1 MFRSAIHAMHARLTP
16 RAQVPRRTHSL
27 RRALANFS
35 VGAIAAVGIALA
47 LASPASAQ
55 QGQPAYVDT
64 TALNLRVDA
73 GTKSTIVGI
82 LLKYDA
88 VTVLG
93 RKRVGSSTWYEIEA
107 SGGYTNGYVSARFIQ
122 FGETPAGATAEGP
135 LDYGA
140 RETPTL
146 VRGEF
151 KYVGPGTCAECHDD
165 STGNF
170 PDGASSV
177 WRHTVHSSA
186 YQTLSKDYTIE
197 IAKRKRGIDKP
208 VNDWRCVKC
217 HVTAFGAD
225 PSQLGP
231 GYAKENGVS
240 CEVCHGPG
248 SAYADAEHGPD
259 NPNRRALGFRILND
273 LTERRE
279 VCTSCHNTTSPTY
292 KPFNLREFSRSI
304 AHWVDPGDKF
314 YYKDA
319 VTEATKRQERVE
331 AKRDE
336 QAAVLVAENA
346 AANEAQVQ
354 REAEAAQKLEQER
367 KQREA
372 AAAKANATE
381 RARLQK
387 EQAEADAQAAD
398 KAADKAKRDE
408 AARADARKRLEAE
421 EKQAKQAERKAAEAA
436 LVAEAAE
443 EAEKDRAASAA
454 RKKAEEQARASAKSA
469 TGVESYLEDVDDVI
483 TLNTDGEKY
492 LSVKFPHLAH
502 ASKQYLPNGSCN
514 DCHHTQ
520 EGDEAPEACIT
531 CHEIGGDADED
542 KKKKRAVH
550 TKNKGFPR
558 QGDQEETSC
567 VGCHKSMNSLLEASK
582 REGDP
587 APTKCTVCH
596 KRNR

>member
-47 LASPASAQ
+47 LAPPASAQ

-331 AKRDE
+331 P
-336 QAAVLVAENA
+336 
-346 AANEAQVQ
+346 
-354 REAEAAQKLEQER
+354 
-367 KQREA
+367 KQRKSSSRSA
-372 AAAKANATE
+372 NSAKPRRPRPTQPSARVYKRNRPKPTP
-381 RARLQK
+381 RLQT
-387 EQAEADAQAAD
+387 
-398 KAADKAKRDE
+398 
-408 AARADARKRLEAE
+408 RL
-421 EKQAKQAERKAAEAA
+421 QTRQ
-436 LVAEAAE
+436 
-443 EAEKDRAASAA
+443 SAT
-454 RKKAEEQARASAKSA
+454 RRPEPMRASA
-469 TGVESYLEDVDDVI
+469 
-483 TLNTDGEKY
+483 
-492 LSVKFPHLAH
+492 
-502 ASKQYLPNGSCN
+502 
-514 DCHHTQ
+514 
-520 EGDEAPEACIT
+520 
-531 CHEIGGDADED
+531 
-542 KKKKRAVH
+542 
-550 TKNKGFPR
+550 
-558 QGDQEETSC
+558 
-567 VGCHKSMNSLLEASK
+567 SK
-582 REGDP
+582 RRKSKP
-587 APTKCTVCH
+587 SRRSAKPQRRLWLLKPQKKLKKIAPPPPHARRPKNRLAPR
-596 KRNR
+596 RNRQRASSPTSKTWTM